1 MGNRVLMATACGRI
15 PASNQFFD
23 CFYDTILPEGSK
35 RVRIVSDHFSV
46 GCNEIIKQ
54 ALDEGYD
61 YTFYV
66 DDDWL
71 FPPDVVMRMLSHG
84 KDIASPLVTM
94 RRHPFRPCIYNSLD
108 EYGRLGFHVLT
119 NESGL
124 FECLA
129 GASMAGL
136 VKTDVY
142 RRIEAFP
149 WFPNNLHDGLEHWS
163 GDVLFSKKLI
173 DAGIKTHI
181 DLDYQFWHQDTYSV
195 TARRDEQGSWKT
207 IFQVGGSQI
216 VLDLVK

>member
-1 MGNRVLMATACGRI
+1 MNRVLMATACGRF

-23 CFYDTILPEGSK
+23 CFYGAELPEGSE

-46 GCNEIIKQ
+46 GCNSIIKK
-54 ALDEGYD
+54 ALEENFD

-71 FPPDVVMRMLSHG
+71 FPPDVVMRMLSHD

-94 RRHPFRPCIYNSLD
+94 RTSPFRPCIYSTVD
-108 EYGRLGFHVLT
+108 DRGRLGFHNLT

-129 GASMAGL
+129 GASCAGL
-136 VKTDVY
+136 VKTEVY
-142 RRIEAFP
+142 KRIQGTS
-149 WFPNNLHDGLEHWS
+149 WFPNNFHDGLEHWS

-173 DAGIKTHI
+173 EAGIKTHI
-181 DLDYQFWHQDTYSV
+181 DLDYQFWHQDMSSV
-195 TARRDEQGSWKT
+195 TARRVNDQWMT
-207 IFQVGGSQI
+207 LIQVGGSQI
-216 VLDLVK
+216 QTPLVK